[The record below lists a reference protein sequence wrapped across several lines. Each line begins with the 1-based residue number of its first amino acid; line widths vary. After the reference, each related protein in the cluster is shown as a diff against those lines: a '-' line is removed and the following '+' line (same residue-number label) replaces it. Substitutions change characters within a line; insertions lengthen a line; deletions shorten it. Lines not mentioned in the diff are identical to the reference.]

1 MPTTNPIL
9 SLRGLR
15 TEFPVRS
22 PWLQRRID
30 SLVAVNEV
38 DLDIQAG
45 ETLGLVGESGSGK
58 STLARSIIGLEQP
71 SSGTVTFD
79 EQNLAALSSTQRRA
93 KSRDIQ
99 MIFQDPGSS
108 LNPRRTVYQIVS
120 EGWSIHRSI
129 APPKGTWRDQVASL
143 LERVGLSASHLDR
156 YPHQFSG
163 GQRQRISIARALSM
177 RPKLIICDEPV
188 SALDVSVQAQ
198 VLNLLAQLQKEFD
211 LTYLFISHD
220 LSVVRHI
227 SDHVAVMYRGRII
240 EQGTRDQIF
249 DTPQHP
255 YTQMLL
261 SSIPD
266 VRPWKQSKSPNTP
279 KPVNSAVTGAVSS
292 GCTFAPRCQWAFD
305 RCWSVIPDLTQHE
318 PTHAAACHLR
328 THRSADTAPAQTIP
342 QLMPSTSRTAL

>member
-1 MPTTNPIL
+1 MTTEPIL
-9 SLRGLR
+9 SVQGLR
-15 TEFPVRS
+15 TEFPMRS
-22 PWLQRRID
+22 TWLRRRID
-30 SLVAVNEV
+30 SLVAVNDV
-38 DLDIQAG
+38 DLDILSGQ
-45 ETLGLVGESGSGK
+45 TVGLVGESGSGK
-58 STLARSIIGLEQP
+58 STLARSVIGLEQP
-71 SSGTVTFD
+71 SSGRILFD
-79 EQNLAALSSTQRRA
+79 GQDLMTISRQARRA

-120 EGWSIHRSI
+120 EGWLIHPSI
-129 APPKGTWRDQVASL
+129 APKKEAWQDNVAEL
-143 LERVGLSASHLDR
+143 LEHVGLSTLHLDR

-240 EQGTRDQIF
+240 EKGTRDQIF
-249 DTPQHP
+249 DAPQHP

-261 SSIPD
+261 SSIPV
-266 VRPWKQSKSPNTP
+266 VRPWKQSQTPNLQVTP
-279 KPVNSAVTGAVSS
+279 DSTVSEAIS
-292 GCTFAPRCQWAFD
+292 NGCAFAPRCPWAFD
-305 RCWSVIPDLTQHE
+305 RCWQEIPKLVNQD
-318 PTHAAACHLR
+318 PSHASACHLKNNSKTAETISEPLAAPTR
-328 THRSADTAPAQTIP
+328 TS
-342 QLMPSTSRTAL
+342 L